1 MIYTFTL
8 DIILRMGD
16 IKYNKAE
23 NIRINKLTLF
33 FIERLLINMKTYS
46 KGTKNIQKN
55 DDLGVQN
62 FNNALK
68 FIFLKKDKNAV
79 PLLLQIEVYRSKKR
93 VPMQFLSNWPT
104 DFGKKDLNF

>member
-55 DDLGVQN
+55 DQ
-62 FNNALK
+62 
-68 FIFLKKDKNAV
+68 
-79 PLLLQIEVYRSKKR
+79 
-93 VPMQFLSNWPT
+93 
-104 DFGKKDLNF
+104 